1 MPPKFVYMSRGEERE
16 RGKERE
22 KERMSTYECVC
33 VALRAWVSVSVSVCE
48 CIIEECNHKKLRS
61 KPLSKKKI
69 ASVFG

>member
-33 VALRAWVSVSVSVCE
+33 GSACMGERECE
-48 CIIEECNHKKLRS
+48 R
-61 KPLSKKKI
+61 
-69 ASVFG
+69 V